1 MVMKRILFVL
11 LLAWAGLAGCGPPE
25 PTPQP
30 TVAPG
35 DASRGAALF
44 QQTLIGVKNAPGC
57 INCHS
62 LAPGAILVGPALAG
76 VGTRAAMIIKRADYT
91 GQAQDAAAYFRE
103 SIVTPNAYVEAG
115 FQPNVMR
122 ATYGQDLS
130 PQEVEDLVAYLLTLK

>member
-11 LLAWAGLAGCGPPE
+11 LFALAGLAGCGQPE

-30 TVAPG
+30 TAAPG
-35 DASRGAALF
+35 DASRGATLF

-62 LAPGAILVGPALAG
+62 LTPGAVLVGPALAG
-76 VGTRAAMIIKRADYT
+76 VGTRAATIIKRAGYT
-91 GQAQDAAAYFRE
+91 GMAKQAADYLRE
-103 SIVTPNAYVEAG
+103 SIVTPNAYIEEG
-115 FQPNVMR
+115 FQSNVMR
-122 ATYGQDLS
+122 TTYAQDLS